1 MSVLTMMEAAKRDS
15 IIHRL
20 NPFTKGLF
28 CICMIAAP
36 IITINPFVSV
46 PILIILWL
54 LALPA
59 GLKDVFYPTM
69 LKMYPVMLSFIIIIW
84 PFFYPK
90 GDVVLIDWAF
100 IHITLEGLYYALAQ
114 GLRIAV
120 AITGCLFFVMT
131 TEIVDISTALGK
143 SLQRVGIGFTVPF
156 MLTTSFK
163 FLPEFMTN
171 YSTIKES
178 FMTRGFQL
186 DKGGFVQKLK
196 NFIPLFIPLID
207 SSLNKSQNIASA
219 MLLRAF
225 GITKKRTFYT
235 QYSFCVWDVLYII
248 MSLGLIG
255 FAIYG
260 QTVHLGGFNLTL

>member
-15 IIHRL
+15 VIHRL

-28 CICMIAAP
+28 CLCMIAAP
-36 IITINPFVSV
+36 IITINPFISI
-46 PILIILWL
+46 PILLVLWL
-54 LALPA
+54 LAIPA
-59 GLKDVFYPTM
+59 RLQDVFYPTM

-90 GDVVLIDWAF
+90 GNTVLIDWSF
-100 IHITLEGLYYALAQ
+100 IHITLEGIYYAIAQ

-131 TEIVDISTALGK
+131 TEIIDISSALGQA
-143 SLQRVGIGFTVPF
+143 LQKVGIGYTVPF

-163 FLPEFMTN
+163 FLPEFMAN
-171 YSTIKES
+171 YTTIKES

-207 SSLNKSQNIASA
+207 SSLSKSQSIASA

-225 GITKKRTFYT
+225 GVVKKRTFFT
-235 QYSFCVWDVLYII
+235 LYSFKFVDVLYIM
-248 MSLGLIG
+248 MSLSLLV
-255 FAIYG
+255 FAILG
-260 QTVHLGGFNLTL
+260 QIYHLGGFDLTL

>member
-1 MSVLTMMEAAKRDS
+1 MSVLTMMEAAKRNS

-36 IITINPFVSV
+36 IVTINPFVSI

-69 LKMYPVMLSFIIIIW
+69 CKMYPVMLSFIIIIW

-90 GDVVLIDWAF
+90 GEIVLLDWAF
-100 IHITLEGLYYALAQ
+100 IHITLDGIYYAVAQ

-131 TEIVDISTALGK
+131 TEIVDVSTALGK
-143 SLQRVGIGFTVPF
+143 ALQRVGIGYTAPF

-163 FLPEFMTN
+163 FLPEFMASYT
-171 YSTIKES
+171 TIKES

-225 GITKKRTFYT
+225 GVTKQRTFYT
-235 QYSFCVWDVLYII
+235 QYSFKMADVLYIL
-248 MSLGLIG
+248 MSIGLLA

-260 QTVHLGGFNLTL
+260 QQIHLGGFNLTL